1 MDKAV
6 KVGAVIDSAK
16 VFDIYRE
23 ATGKLPERI
32 PEGKNTL
39 YTPFEVDGQAAL
51 LIQQR
56 GFELLPGEKPD
67 DANGLLCYIAI
78 DAPDIETG
86 RAAIIRA
93 MDIVNGGTA
102 WRD

>member
-1 MDKAV
+1 MASTV
-6 KVGAVIDSAK
+6 KVQVGVIVNSSEA
-16 VFDIYRE
+16 FDFYRE

-39 YTPFEVDGQAAL
+39 YTPFEVEGQAAL

-67 DANGLLCYIAI
+67 DANGLMALVAM
-78 DAPDIETG
+78 DAPNIATGQGAIEEFLKKVEA
-86 RAAIIRA
+86 R
-93 MDIVNGGTA
+93 
-102 WRD
+102 